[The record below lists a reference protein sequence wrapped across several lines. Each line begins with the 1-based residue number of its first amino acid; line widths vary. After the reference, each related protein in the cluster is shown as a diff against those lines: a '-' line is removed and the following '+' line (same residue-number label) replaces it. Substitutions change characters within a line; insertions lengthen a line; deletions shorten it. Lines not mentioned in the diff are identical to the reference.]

1 MSTPQRDRCERRGA
15 TRYGHEGEDELRE
28 LREEYEDGGGDGD
41 ERIPKPLMSAPA

>member
-15 TRYGHEGEDELRE
+15 TRYGLEGEDE